1 MKLKNER
8 WKIGNLTVILP
19 QQGRN
24 KQNILIKILKIF
36 VASSSVVLNLFLG
49 GDTHFENE
57 KFATHIEYPNYNQMP
72 KSHTKSSKLRFGM
85 NWRHTR
91 RNSRHTNVPRHHG

>member
-24 KQNILIKILKIF
+24 KQKILIKILKIF
-36 VASSSVVLNLFLG
+36 VASSSVALNPFLG
-49 GDTHFENE
+49 GDIQFKNE
-57 KFATHIEYPNYNQMP
+57 EFATHIEYPNYNQVQIHKP
-72 KSHTKSSKLRFGM
+72 KAQ
-85 NWRHTR
+85 N
-91 RNSRHTNVPRHHG
+91 